1 MSRPADDF
9 DREGDQRPDPDAL
22 IARIREDAAR
32 ALRGRLKIFFG
43 ASAGVGKTYAML
55 AEARR
60 LREAGR
66 DVVVGVIETHGR
78 SETEAMAAGFER
90 LPLRSVP
97 MRGRTL
103 LEFDL
108 DGALGRRPALILVDE
123 LAHSNID
130 GSRHPKRWQDVEEL
144 LAAGIDVASTINVQ
158 HLESLNDIITGI
170 TGIPVRET
178 VPDRVFDMADDVVLV
193 DLTPDELLQRLKQGK
208 VYLPHQAERA
218 VRNFFRKG
226 NLIAL
231 RELAL
236 RRTADRV
243 DVDMLQYRRDQSVSA
258 FWRTRGS
265 LLACIGPGS
274 DGERVVRNAARIAG
288 QLDVPWHT
296 VWVETPRSMRAP
308 ASRRNA
314 ALKLLKLAQSL
325 GADTATLAD
334 SDPVRAVVGFARN
347 HNLSRMV
354 VGRSGARRWQPW
366 HRSFADR
373 LSAAAP
379 DLEVTSIAVT
389 GEPAAAGSPVPDSSG
404 IPGGRPAWPPYLWGA
419 AICALAA
426 VVAAPLFPTFELP
439 NIVMIFL
446 LAVVIVAV
454 RCGRGPAVMASFLS
468 VAEFDYFF
476 VPPRFSFA
484 VSDVQYLLTFGV
496 MLVVAL
502 IAGQLTAGLQYQAR
516 VATGREA
523 RVRALYELARE
534 LSGALLTEQVAQIC
548 ERFVAA
554 EFGARSQLLRTDE
567 EGRVVAP
574 AVSPAPLP
582 GGSSAAASVASS
594 AAAVSPAALPG
605 PAALA
610 GGAGARL
617 AEPAVQRPL
626 AIEMGI
632 AQWALDHGEAAGLGT
647 NTLPASP
654 MLYVPLQAPMRVRGV
669 LAMEPQVPARLLGP
683 EQGRLLETVA
693 RLVAIALERVH
704 YVEVAQHS
712 TLQMESERLRNSLL
726 SAISHDLRTPLT
738 ALVGLADSLALT
750 QPPPTQQQ
758 SAIAE
763 RIREQARRL
772 RSLVENL
779 LDMAR
784 LQAGRVALN
793 RQWHSLEELV
803 GVCLEAMRSQLA
815 GRQVRVAMPADLP
828 LVELDAVLMERV
840 LCNLLENAAKFT
852 AAQDIIDIGARAE
865 PGRMT
870 LWVEDNG
877 PGLPAGREEEIF
889 EKFERGHKESATPG
903 VGLGL
908 AICRA
913 IVEAH
918 GGTIRAENRPAGG
931 ARFILEMPQGRAP
944 RIDADAVAPGVEQ
957 PGVQQD

>member
-1 MSRPADDF
+1 MSRPPEEPLADRDGE
-9 DREGDQRPDPDAL
+9 RRPDPDAL

-55 AEARR
+55 AAARR
-60 LREAGR
+60 LRDGGL
-66 DVVVGVIETHGR
+66 DVVVGVVETHGR
-78 SETEAMAAGFER
+78 SDTEAMAAGFER
-90 LPLRSVP
+90 LPPRTAQV
-97 MRGRTL
+97 RGRTL
-103 LEFDL
+103 QEFDL
-108 DGALGRRPALILVDE
+108 DGALARRPALILVDE
-123 LAHSNID
+123 LAHSNIE

-144 LAAGIDVASTINVQ
+144 LAAGIDVYSTINVQ
-158 HLESLNDIITGI
+158 HLETLNDVVSGI
-170 TGIPVRET
+170 TGIQVRET
-178 VPDRVFDMADDVVLV
+178 IPDRVFDLADEVVLV

-208 VYLPHQAERA
+208 VYLAQQAERA

-243 DVDMLQYRRDQSVSA
+243 DVEMLQYRRDQSVSA

-265 LLACIGPGS
+265 LLACVGPGA
-274 DGERVVRNAARIAG
+274 DGERVVRGAARIAG
-288 QLDVPWHT
+288 QLDVPWHA
-296 VWVETPRSMRAP
+296 VWVETPRSMRVPLSPRA
-308 ASRRNA
+308 A

-334 SDPVRAVVGFARN
+334 SDPVGAVIGFARN

-354 VGRSGARRWQPW
+354 VGRSGTARWRPW

-379 DLEVTSIAVT
+379 DLEITSIAVA
-389 GEPAAAGSPVPDSSG
+389 PVAAAGRPGARDAVPGAATPSD
-404 IPGGRPAWPPYLWGA
+404 WLPYLWA
-419 AICALAA
+419 TLICATAA
-426 VVAAPLFPTFELP
+426 VVAAPLYPLFELP

-446 LAVVIVAV
+446 LAVLIVAV
-454 RCGRGPAVMASFLS
+454 RCGRGPAVLASFLS
-468 VAEFDYFF
+468 VAEFDFFF

-484 VSDVQYLLTFGV
+484 VSDVQYLLTFAV

-502 IAGQLTAGLQYQAR
+502 IAGQLTAGLQYQAQ
-516 VATGREA
+516 VATGRES

-554 EFGARSQLLRTDE
+554 EFGARSLLLRSDD

-574 AVSPAPLP
+574 AAEAAPEPAGRAPL
-582 GGSSAAASVASS
+582 
-594 AAAVSPAALPG
+594 AV
-605 PAALA
+605 
-610 GGAGARL
+610 
-617 AEPAVQRPL
+617 EV
-626 AIEMGI
+626 GI

-647 NTLPASP
+647 DTLPASP
-654 MLYVPLQAPMRVRGV
+654 VLYVPLQAPMRVRGV

-693 RLVAIALERVH
+693 RLIAIALERVH
-704 YVEVAQHS
+704 YVEVAQHT

-726 SAISHDLRTPLT
+726 AAISHDLRTPLA
-738 ALVGLADSLALT
+738 ALVGLADSLQLT
-750 QPPPTQQQ
+750 QPPPSAQQ

-763 RIREQARRL
+763 RIREQAGRL

-803 GVCLEAMRSQLA
+803 GTSLEAMGGVLA
-815 GRQVRVAMPADLP
+815 QRQVRSLLPADFP
-828 LVELDAVLMERV
+828 LVEMDAALMERV

-852 AAQDIIDIGARAE
+852 GPRAHIDIGARAE
-865 PGRMT
+865 PGRVT
-870 LWVEDNG
+870 LWVEDDG
-877 PGLPAGREEEIF
+877 PGLPPGREEEIF
-889 EKFERGHKESATPG
+889 EKFERGDKESATPG

-913 IVEAH
+913 ILEAH
-918 GGTIRAENRPAGG
+918 GGTIRAENRPSGG
-931 ARFILEMPQGRAP
+931 ARFILELPQGQAP
-944 RIDADAVAPGVEQ
+944 RLGNDEAAELATAAAGAGAAPAPPRGPADPHAAGPIR
-957 PGVQQD
+957 

>member
-1 MSRPADDF
+1 MSRPPETPGATP
-9 DREGDQRPDPDAL
+9 RERGSDGRPDPDAL

-43 ASAGVGKTYAML
+43 ASPGVGKTYAML
-55 AEARR
+55 SAARR
-60 LREAGR
+60 LREGGL
-66 DVVVGVIETHGR
+66 DVVIGVIETHGR

-90 LPLRSVP
+90 LAQRQAVVRGRSVQ
-97 MRGRTL
+97 
-103 LEFDL
+103 EFDL
-108 DGALGRRPALILVDE
+108 DAALARHPALVLVDE
-123 LAHSNID
+123 LAHSNIE

-144 LAAGIDVASTINVQ
+144 LAAGIDVYSTINVQ
-158 HLESLNDIITGI
+158 HLESLNDVVSGI
-170 TGIPVRET
+170 TGIQVRET
-178 VPDRVFDMADDVVLV
+178 IPDRTFDRADEVVLV

-208 VYLPHQAERA
+208 VYLAQQAERA

-243 DVDMLQYRRDQSVSA
+243 DVEMLQYRRDQSVSA

-265 LLACIGPGS
+265 LMACVAPGA
-274 DGERVVRNAARIAG
+274 DGDRVVRSAARIAG
-288 QLDVPWHT
+288 QLDVPWHA

-308 ASRRNA
+308 VSRRHA
-314 ALKLLKLAQSL
+314 ALQRLKLAQAL

-334 SDPVRAVVGFARN
+334 SDPVRALVGFARN

-354 VGRSGARRWQPW
+354 VGRSGAGRWQPW

-373 LSAAAP
+373 LSAGAP
-379 DLEVTSIAVT
+379 DLEITSIAVA
-389 GEPAAAGSPVPDSSG
+389 GADPAPASSEREAASAADLATP
-404 IPGGRPAWPPYLWGA
+404 IAWLPYVWGA

-426 VVAAPLFPTFELP
+426 LVAAPLYSKFDLP
-439 NIVMIFL
+439 NIVMVFL

-454 RCGRGPAVMASFLS
+454 RCGRGPAVLASFLS

-484 VSDVQYLLTFGV
+484 VSDVQYLLTFAV
-496 MLVVAL
+496 MLVVGL
-502 IAGQLTAGLQYQAR
+502 IAGQLTAGLKYQAS
-516 VATGREA
+516 VATGREN

-548 ERFVAA
+548 ERFVAT
-554 EFGARSQLLRTDE
+554 EFGARSLLLRSDSD
-567 EGRVVAP
+567 GRIVAP
-574 AVSPAPLP
+574 RGPTAPASAVAD
-582 GGSSAAASVASS
+582 
-594 AAAVSPAALPG
+594 
-605 PAALA
+605 
-610 GGAGARL
+610 AGAAPATL
-617 AEPAVQRPL
+617 AVEV
-626 AIEMGI
+626 GI
-632 AQWALDHGEAAGLGT
+632 AQWALDHGESAGLGT

-654 MLYVPLQAPMRVRGV
+654 VLYVPLKAPMRVRGV
-669 LAMEPQVPARLLGP
+669 LAMEPQNPARLLGP

-693 RLVAIALERVH
+693 RLIAIALERVH
-704 YVEVAQHS
+704 YVEVAQES

-726 SAISHDLRTPLT
+726 SAISHDLRTPLA
-738 ALVGLADSLALT
+738 ALVGLADSLQLT
-750 QPPPTQQQ
+750 QPPPSPQQ
-758 SAIAE
+758 SAISE
-763 RIREQARRL
+763 RVREQARRL

-803 GVCLEAMRSQLA
+803 GTALESLGGVLA
-815 GRQVRVAMPADLP
+815 RRRVDVHLPEAFP
-828 LVELDAVLMERV
+828 LVEMDAALMERV

-852 AAQDIIDIGARAE
+852 GPHSHIDIGARAE
-865 PGRMT
+865 PGHVIV
-870 LWVEDNG
+870 WVEDDG
-877 PGLPAGREEEIF
+877 PGLPPGREEEIF
-889 EKFERGHKESATPG
+889 EKFERGNKESATPG

-913 IVEAH
+913 ILQAH
-918 GGTIRAENRPAGG
+918 GGTIRAENRPGGG
-931 ARFILEMPQGRAP
+931 ARFLFELPQGTAP
-944 RIDADAVAPGVEQ
+944 QLAGEADAETADLAPAPAEHPRPPAAGTGE
-957 PGVQQD
+957 PQDSGAT

>member
-1 MSRPADDF
+1 MSRPVDGYGRA
-9 DREGDQRPDPDAL
+9 GDQRPDPDAL

-55 AEARR
+55 AAARL
-60 LREAGR
+60 LRDGGR
-66 DVVVGVIETHGR
+66 DVILGVVETHGR

-90 LPLRSVP
+90 LPLRNVVVQ
-97 MRGRTL
+97 GRML
-103 LEFDL
+103 QEFDL
-108 DGALGRRPALILVDE
+108 DGALKRRPALILVDE
-123 LAHSNID
+123 LAHSNIE
-130 GSRHPKRWQDVEEL
+130 GSRHPKRCQDVEEL
-144 LAAGIDVASTINVQ
+144 LSAGIDVASTINVQ
-158 HLESLNDIITGI
+158 HLETLNDVIAGI
-170 TGIPVRET
+170 TGIQVRET
-178 VPDRVFDMADDVVLV
+178 VPDRIFDMADEVVLV

-243 DVDMLQYRRDQSVSA
+243 DVEMLQYRRDQSVSA

-265 LLACIGPGS
+265 LLACIGPGR
-274 DGERVVRNAARIAG
+274 DGERVVRSAARIAS
-288 QLDVPWHT
+288 QLDVPWHAI
-296 VWVETPRSMRAP
+296 WVETPSSMRAP
-308 ASRRNA
+308 ASRRHA

-334 SDPVRAVVGFARN
+334 SDPVVAVIGFARN

-354 VGRSGARRWQPW
+354 VGRSGATRWQPW

-379 DLEVTSIAVT
+379 DLEITSIAVA
-389 GEPAAAGSPVPDSSG
+389 GADAASERARPGVHSELAGVMPAGRAG
-404 IPGGRPAWPPYLWGA
+404 WMPYAWGA

-426 VVAAPLFPTFELP
+426 IVAAPLYPTFELP

-454 RCGRGPAVMASFLS
+454 RYGRGPAVMASFLS

-548 ERFVAA
+548 EHFVAA
-554 EFGARSQLLRTDE
+554 EFGARSVLLRSDDD
-567 EGRVVAP
+567 GRVVAP
-574 AVSPAPLP
+574 LP
-582 GGSSAAASVASS
+582 GAPAAEDPAGPAAARSAAAK
-594 AAAVSPAALPG
+594 PAMAL
-605 PAALA
+605 
-610 GGAGARL
+610 
-617 AEPAVQRPL
+617 E
-626 AIEMGI
+626 IGI
-632 AQWALDHGEAAGLGT
+632 AQWALDHGESAGLGT
-647 NTLPASP
+647 DTLPASTV
-654 MLYVPLQAPMRVRGV
+654 LYVPLQAPMRVRGV
-669 LAMEPQVPARLLGP
+669 LAMEPLVPARLLGP
-683 EQGRLLETVA
+683 EQARLLETVA
-693 RLVAIALERVH
+693 RLIAIALERVH
-704 YVEVAQHS
+704 YVEVAQHT

-726 SAISHDLRTPLT
+726 SAISHDLRTPLA
-738 ALVGLADSLALT
+738 ALVGLADSLELT
-750 QPPPTQQQ
+750 QPSPTPQQ
-758 SAIAE
+758 SSIVE

-803 GVCLEAMRSQLA
+803 GTSLEATRGVLGQ
-815 GRQVRVAMPADLP
+815 RQVQVDVPADFP
-828 LVELDAVLMERV
+828 LVEMDAALMERV

-852 AAQDIIDIGARAE
+852 AVQDAINIGARAE
-865 PGRMT
+865 PGRVT
-870 LWVEDNG
+870 VWVEDNG
-877 PGLPAGREEEIF
+877 PGLPPGREEEIF
-889 EKFERGHKESATPG
+889 EKFERGDKESATPG

-913 IVEAH
+913 IVQAH
-918 GGTIRAENRPAGG
+918 GGSIRAENRRGGG
-931 ARFILEMPQGRAP
+931 ARFLLELPQGKAP
-944 RIDADAVAPGVEQ
+944 QVELDGEAGGESMPGATVVSPPEM
-957 PGVQQD
+957 D